1 MIFLL
6 VQFLN
11 RSSRNLQT
19 VVLYG
24 LASTF
29 PHELGHPMSDWMPTK
44 CRPCCWEWSSV
55 AQCLPSPC
63 ESLNYLPS
71 NRNQHERNMGKS
83 VSWVMESHAAL
94 ENKNANV
101 TLCLSNLQGVCIFE
115 DNIQEPEGPSL
126 LCEVVC
132 WPREFSDLG

>member
-1 MIFLL
+1 
-6 VQFLN
+6 
-11 RSSRNLQT
+11 
-19 VVLYG
+19 
-24 LASTF
+24 
-29 PHELGHPMSDWMPTK
+29 
-44 CRPCCWEWSSV
+44 
-55 AQCLPSPC
+55 
-63 ESLNYLPS
+63 
-71 NRNQHERNMGKS
+71 
-83 VSWVMESHAAL
+83 MESHAAL